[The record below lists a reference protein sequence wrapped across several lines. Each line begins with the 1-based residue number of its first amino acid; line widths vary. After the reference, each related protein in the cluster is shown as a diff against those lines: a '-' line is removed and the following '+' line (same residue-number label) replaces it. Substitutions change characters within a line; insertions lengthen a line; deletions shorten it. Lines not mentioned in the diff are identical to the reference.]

1 MAGKLAATD
10 QPELADRFLAFLL
23 EEPVQSVLPTTNWMY
38 PAKLPAAG
46 LPEGFET
53 LVQPETSLL
62 LSADEALAL
71 RPEALA
77 EWQDALAR

>member
-1 MAGKLAATD
+1 M
-10 QPELADRFLAFLL
+10 
-23 EEPVQSVLPTTNWMY
+23 LPTTNWMY